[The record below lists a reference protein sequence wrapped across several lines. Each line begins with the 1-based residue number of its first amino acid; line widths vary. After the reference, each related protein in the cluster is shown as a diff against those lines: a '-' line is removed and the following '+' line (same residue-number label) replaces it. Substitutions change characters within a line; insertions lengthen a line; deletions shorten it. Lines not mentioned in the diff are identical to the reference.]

1 MPRKFFRK
9 YLPSEETIRR
19 HPCAARFGA
28 RLHHPNVWHLNRR
41 SVSGGV
47 AVGIF
52 AGMVPGTHVAKFPAA
67 ALLAI
72 ALHVNLPV
80 AVATTL
86 YMNPLTVGPFVLLA
100 YGVGMLFSPG
110 DAAALGP
117 VPVVDWLHLFDWMRA
132 LLGWVLSAGKPLAI
146 GLAVFAV
153 ALPAAGYVFA
163 QLAWRA
169 YVMFAWRRRKA
180 ARAP

>member
-9 YLPSEETIRR
+9 YLPSQESIRR
-19 HPCAARFGA
+19 HPHAVHLRMH
-28 RLHHPNVWHLNRR
+28 LHHPNVWHLNRR
-41 SVSGGV
+41 SVSRGV
-47 AVGIF
+47 AVGLF
-52 AGMVPGTHVAKFPAA
+52 AGMVPGTHIAKFPAA

-72 ALHVNLPV
+72 VLHANLPV
-80 AVATTL
+80 AVTTTL

-100 YGVGMLFSPG
+100 YGVGTLFSPG

-117 VPVVDWLHLFDWMRA
+117 VPVVDWLHFAGWLRA
-132 LLGWVLSAGKPLAI
+132 LFGWVLAAGKPLAI
-146 GLAVFAV
+146 GLAAFAV

-169 YVMFAWRRRKA
+169 YVTLAWRRRRA
-180 ARAP
+180 ARPA